1 MAIDDQMEARFTCS
15 DLDGDAEDSCNS
27 VFQWKA
33 GSNNI
38 IASAT
43 TKTFTSIGSG
53 YVLRYH
59 FRYESSNYRPG
70 SRHNGS
76 D

>member
-27 VFQWKA
+27 IFQWKA

-43 TKTFTSIGSG
+43 TKTFTSI
-53 YVLRYH
+53 VAQLRL
-59 FRYESSNYRPG
+59 RP
-70 SRHNGS
+70 SIPLPVRIL
-76 D
+76 